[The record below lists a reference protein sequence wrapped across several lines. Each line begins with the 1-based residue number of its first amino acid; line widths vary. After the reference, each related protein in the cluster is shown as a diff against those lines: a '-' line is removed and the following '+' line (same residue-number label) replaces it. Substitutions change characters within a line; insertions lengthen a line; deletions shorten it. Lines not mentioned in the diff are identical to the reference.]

1 MSKYDINNGKNSM
14 TEQQIINYDIE
25 NIKKSFQ
32 STIELKMLT

>member
-32 STIELKMLT
+32 STIELKMST